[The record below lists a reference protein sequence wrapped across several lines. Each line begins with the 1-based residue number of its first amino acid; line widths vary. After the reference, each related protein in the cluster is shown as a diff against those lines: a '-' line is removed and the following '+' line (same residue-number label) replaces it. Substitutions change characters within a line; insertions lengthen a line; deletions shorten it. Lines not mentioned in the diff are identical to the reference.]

1 MTLARVLS
9 GLPVCDDHKTLYSGI
24 NKKNPIFRLIFI
36 GSSGLYLTSHILSH
50 KTTLIQERRI
60 MMKRS
65 LLWVGLI
72 ALVLCLS
79 VTFLTGCA
87 KKAALKETAVISQ
100 EQKPAAKSPPA
111 APSKDDQAARERA
124 LREQALREQ
133 AAREGAA
140 KEAAEKAKKEAAAK
154 AAAILKE
161 LQIPDINFDYDK
173 YSLKPLAQSTLKAA
187 VPAYQKYTEYKL
199 VVEGH
204 CDERGTVEY
213 NLALG
218 EKRAMEAAKYLVDLG
233 IGKERIKTISYGKE
247 MPLDKGQN
255 EAAWAKNRR
264 AHFVIFPPVK

>member
-1 MTLARVLS
+1 
-9 GLPVCDDHKTLYSGI
+9 
-24 NKKNPIFRLIFI
+24 
-36 GSSGLYLTSHILSH
+36 
-50 KTTLIQERRI
+50 
-60 MMKRS
+60 MKRN
-65 LLWVGLI
+65 LFWVGLI

-87 KKAALKETAVISQ
+87 KKAGLKSDTATTQ
-100 EQKPAAKSPPA
+100 EQKAVTK
-111 APSKDDQAARERA
+111 APGGPSSADDQAAASARERELRERA
-124 LREQALREQ
+124 LREQAERE
-133 AAREGAA
+133 AAA
-140 KEAAEKAKKEAAAK
+140 KVAAEKAKKEAAAQ

-173 YSLKPLAQSTLKAA
+173 YNLTPAAQAILKAGA
-187 VPAYQKYTEYKL
+187 PVYLKYSAYKL

-218 EKRAMEAAKYLVDLG
+218 QKRADEAAKYLADMG
-233 IGKERIKTISYGKE
+233 IQKDRIKTISYGKE
-247 MPLDKGQN
+247 MPMDKGNN